1 MNRIIFTDI
10 REVVC
15 DHVHDRFGESA
26 WRFFDPRLI
35 AVMNYIRSKMGKELT
50 YNSRSRGLSQRGLRC
65 NLCSLVQDKT
75 KLNRPYLSA
84 HVLGAAI
91 DFDAK
96 DMTAEEVRAWIYLNR
111 SGLPYPVRLE
121 QDTTWI
127 HIDVATISDDK
138 VTFFAG

>member
-1 MNRIIFTDI
+1 MNKIIFTDI

-15 DHVHDRFGESA
+15 DHVYDRFGESA
-26 WRFFDPRLI
+26 WRFFDFRLI
-35 AVMNYIRSKMGKELT
+35 AVMNYIRSKLGKELT
-50 YNSRSRGLSQRGLRC
+50 YNSRNRGLSQRGLRC

-75 KLNRPYLSA
+75 KQNKPYLSA

-96 DMTAEEVRAWIYLNR
+96 DMTAEQVREWICLNK
-111 SGLPYPVRLE
+111 SGLPYPIRLE
-121 QDTTWI
+121 QDVSWV
-127 HIDVATISDDK
+127 HLDVAVSSDDK